1 MSSLTLSE
9 PESLQRYGFV
19 ARALH
24 WAIVAL
30 ILIEYPL
37 AWLMPDHRGDNLTL
51 LSAAHIAVGTTILS
65 LMLLRL
71 VWRLLRR
78 PPPEV
83 PMPRLQALAA
93 HWTHW
98 LLYAGFLLLPLLGWI
113 AASAREWPVTWAG
126 LVALPALAP
135 ANQTLAGLVGDL
147 HQALA
152 IGLLGLI
159 GLHVLAALFHHFV
172 LRDGTL
178 RRML

>member
-1 MSSLTLSE
+1 MSSLTLSA
-9 PESLQRYGFV
+9 PESLQRYGVV

-30 ILIEYPL
+30 IVVEYPL
-37 AWLMPDHRGDNLTL
+37 AWSMPDHRGDNLSL
-51 LSAAHIAVGTTILS
+51 LSAAHIAVGTTLLS
-65 LMLLRL
+65 LMVLRL
-71 VWRLLRR
+71 AWRLLRR

-83 PMPRLQALAA
+83 PMPRWQALAA
-93 HWTHW
+93 RWTHR
-98 LLYAGFLLLPLLGWI
+98 LLYAGFLLLPLLGWM

-135 ANQTLAGLVGDL
+135 ANQTLAGWIGDV
-147 HQALA
+147 HQVLALA
-152 IGLLGLI
+152 LLGLI